1 MFNKF
6 IKVVIAISAAIVLF
20 IAPTAFADK
29 IKITVVTHG
38 QDASAFW
45 SVAKKGVDDA
55 GARYADVADVTYRN
69 PKQFDMVEMSQLI
82 DNACAGKPDGL
93 VVSIPDA
100 DALGPSIKACVAAGI
115 PVISMNSGSQD
126 REALGAI
133 LHVGQTEYEAGY
145 GGGKYFK
152 KQGITKGA
160 CVNQEVGNVALDRR
174 CEGFSDGLGQSVDV
188 IAVQLGDQVGA
199 KNAIIAYIQKNPDI
213 EAILA
218 LGQDASEPLLD
229 AIKESGHEGKTQSAT
244 FDLSPAVLSAI
255 ENGQMAYA
263 IDQQQYLQGYLPVVF
278 LVLYN
283 QYSLLPGVDVLTGPG
298 FVTQANAS
306 DVIRYSAQG
315 YR

>member
-1 MFNKF
+1 
-6 IKVVIAISAAIVLF
+6 
-20 IAPTAFADK
+20 
-29 IKITVVTHG
+29 
-38 QDASAFW
+38 
-45 SVAKKGVDDA
+45 
-55 GARYADVADVTYRN
+55 
-69 PKQFDMVEMSQLI
+69 
-82 DNACAGKPDGL
+82 
-93 VVSIPDA
+93 
-100 DALGPSIKACVAAGI
+100 
-115 PVISMNSGSQD
+115 MNSGSQD

-229 AIKESGHEGKTQSAT
+229 AIKESGHEGKTQAST

-255 ENGQMAYA
+255 ENGKMAYA

-283 QYSLLPGVDVLTGPG
+283 QYALLPGVDVLTGPG
-298 FVTQANAS
+298 FVTPANAS